1 MSTPMAKRTVYSRSL
16 SSHERTFASA
26 ASGST
31 ASPRQDSW
39 SHVAQLSTKGR
50 KRSIC
55 ATSRPKSRSCT
66 MTNECSC
73 AFSKMRWGNIARN
86 SSTSERRASLFAN
99 FRRSGVRTPMIEPGS
114 IFGMSFA

>member
-1 MSTPMAKRTVYSRSL
+1 
-16 SSHERTFASA
+16 
-26 ASGST
+26 
-31 ASPRQDSW
+31 
-39 SHVAQLSTKGR
+39 
-50 KRSIC
+50 
-55 ATSRPKSRSCT
+55 

-114 IFGMSFA
+114 IFGMSFAAHADEMCRFVTENKVLLGGEKRLDILMN